1 MALKLQIIHSSNLE
15 GGVPAID
22 SNLKDTDLPRSEGKE
37 TQDLSVRTT
46 SLLQSESFLLTNSED
61 NFTVTPGSLK
71 GILGGDFGAGR

>member
-1 MALKLQIIHSSNLE
+1 MALKLQIIHASDLE

-22 SNLKDTDLPRSEGKE
+22 SNLKDTDLPLSEDKE
-37 TQDLSVRTT
+37 IQAVRTV
-46 SLLQSESFLLTNSED
+46 SVLQSESFVLTNSND